1 MESINTVLNEIGEN
15 FLSCPICIQH
25 LKEPKVLPC
34 LHRYCSDCLESY
46 ITQQQGEL
54 QCSVCREFFTIP
66 SEGFKTDY
74 FMKNL
79 IEYVTLEKPEIS
91 IDLHNCVRCDK
102 HKTAVAYCFDR
113 KGYLCENCYDYYF
126 HLKTWNS
133 AGSCSSFAG
142 LKEIM
147 QEVQMKSECFT
158 FSYASA
164 INKVDILA
172 VEERKRL
179 ADKSRALKLCEK
191 YIVKM
196 PGKKTVLERVDA
208 LVETHMET
216 TLEKL
221 NCQVRL
227 IEDDVEI
234 YNHKLRRIGRIIQ
247 KVVEDEILWTVWN
260 MVKWNQADVL
270 NELQEVRRVGGQNKE
285 LLMKL
290 IRDLQMKR
298 EKFMTR
304 LGEQQSST
312 KNAVTKLAKMSSR
325 YDKLT
330 KLSSNILESRNNW
343 MAVKH
348 IPDVCVSI
356 DHLEKDI
363 KDTFIK
369 LKFGVLCNIKGQEIP
384 TYSSLNNHK
393 LISNMCDRYERERNR
408 ADICGVFVWSCFM
421 IFVYCVYSKYLSVEF
436 VLS

>member
-34 LHRYCSDCLESY
+34 LHRYCSDCLESF
-46 ITQQQGEL
+46 IKQQQQQQQQGEL
-54 QCSVCREFFTIP
+54 QCAVCREFFTIP

-74 FMKNL
+74 FIKSL
-79 IEYVTLEKPEIS
+79 VEHVTLEKPEIN

-102 HKTAVAYCFDR
+102 HRTAVAYCFDR
-113 KGYLCENCYDYYF
+113 KGYLCENCYYR
-126 HLKTWNS
+126 HLKVTNS
-133 AGSCSSFAG
+133 SGSCSSFAG
-142 LKEIM
+142 LKEII

-179 ADKSRALKLCEK
+179 AKNSRALKLCEK

-196 PGKKTVLERVDA
+196 PGKKAVLERVDA
-208 LVETHMET
+208 LVKNCLET

-221 NCQVRL
+221 KCQVRL

-234 YNHKLRRIGRIIQ
+234 YNQQLFRIGRIIQ
-247 KVVEDEILWTVWN
+247 RVEEILGIWN
-260 MVKWNQADVL
+260 HVDVL

-285 LLMKL
+285 RLMKL

-298 EKFMTR
+298 EEAMTR
-304 LGEQQSST
+304 LGKQKSST
-312 KNAVTKLAKMSSR
+312 KKEVTKLAKISTRLRAR
-325 YDKLT
+325 YDKLN
-330 KLSSNILESRNNW
+330 KLSSNILESWNNW

-348 IPDVCVSI
+348 IPDLCASI
-356 DHLEKDI
+356 DHLEEDI
-363 KDTFIK
+363 KDTFLK
-369 LKFGVLCNIKGQEIP
+369 LEFGVLCSIKSQEIP
-384 TYSSLNNHK
+384 VYISLNNHK
-393 LISNMCDRYERERNR
+393 LISNMCDKYERERNR
-408 ADICGVFVWSCFM
+408 TVIRCVLWICFM
-421 IFVYCVYSKYLSVEF
+421 IFVCVHWKYLSLKF
-436 VLS
+436 V